1 MIEARI
7 WCGSDSVDI
16 KLDESEY
23 RKLQQFIFRHNNVGL
38 DICQILSR
46 SVSESTIRTNM
57 Q

>member
-16 KLDESEY
+16 KHDESEY

-46 SVSESTIRTNM
+46 SISESTIRTNM
-57 Q
+57 

>member
-16 KLDESEY
+16 KLNEY
-23 RKLQQFIFRHNNVGL
+23 EYKKLQQFIFRHDNVGL

-46 SVSESTIRTNM
+46 SISESTIRTNM
-57 Q
+57 